1 MISAQNALLLHNSIE
16 GAKQRRAADRT
27 SAQQH
32 AQNRE
37 IAGSKMKPAPA
48 AKKGGA
54 KKKGGAAKPTSAA
67 VPTSTITPYLNA
79 NDLLGVSDAV
89 STAENT
95 DADARMGFATS
106 AADALLAAGNTERAR
121 GKGVAGANEDAAAR
135 GLYASGIRERNIGA
149 VNMDAFQRQADLQGG
164 LRIDAANAVTQRL
177 GAKNQLASYLQAAA
191 AKAAENG
198 AALPI
203 DPYQTSSAPGAN
215 VPGAATKKKA
225 RR

>member
-1 MISAQNALLLHNSIE
+1 MLLSNSLE
-16 GAKQRRAADRT
+16 GAKQKRAAART

-37 IAGSKMKPAPA
+37 IAGSKMRPAPA

-54 KKKGGAAKPTSAA
+54 KKAVGKTSTGKTTGTSAA
-67 VPTSTITPYLNA
+67 KGTAVPQSTITPYLNA

-89 STAENT
+89 STAENK
-95 DADARMGFATS
+95 DAEARMGFAT
-106 AADALLAAGNTERAR
+106 AAANALVAAGDTERGR
-121 GKGVAGANEDAAAR
+121 VRGVAGANDDAAAR
-135 GLYASGIRERNIGA
+135 GLYASGIRASNVGA
-149 VNMDAFQRQADLQGG
+149 VNSDAARRQADLQGG

-177 GAKNQLASYLQAAA
+177 GAKSQLASYLQAAA

-198 AALPI
+198 AALPV
-203 DPYQTSSAPGAN
+203 APDQYGAN
-215 VPGAATKKKA
+215 IPGAATKKKT